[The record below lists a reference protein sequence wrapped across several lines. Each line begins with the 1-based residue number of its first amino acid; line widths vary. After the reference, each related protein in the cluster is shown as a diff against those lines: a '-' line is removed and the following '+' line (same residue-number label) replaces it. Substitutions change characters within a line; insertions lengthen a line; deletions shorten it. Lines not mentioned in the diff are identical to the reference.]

1 MKIQLKRSNVLEG
14 GAAKEPTVAQ
24 MEYGELAVNYN
35 KEDPAI
41 FIKDSNNN
49 IIRIS
54 GVGNI
59 SDDGLTNVPGSTT
72 PPANPEPGNL
82 WFNSEEGRLYVYYD
96 DGDSQQWVD
105 ASPDS
110 WDATAMPDLNDPNN
124 QSGTLDE
131 RYVNITGD
139 NMTGNLTIASD
150 KVQLKTDG
158 SAEFA
163 GGAFEIN
170 TLGQSNWLVNSNS
183 ATARLVAI
191 GNTNNSVNHGKHLFT
206 PTKYYIGPDVNESGT
221 GANIEFSVND
231 GSAEFA
237 GTVLVGDWVP
247 GESDKP
253 GNTNYGNYIEK
264 IGGFFTNRANDVS
277 TLSLIHI

>member
-35 KEDPAI
+35 KDDPAI

-59 SDDGLTNVPGSTT
+59 SDDGLTNVPASTT

-82 WFNSEEGRLYVYYD
+82 WFNSEEGRLYVYYKD
-96 DGDSQQWVD
+96 VDSEQWVD

-110 WDATAMPDLNDPNN
+110 WDASAMPDLSDPDN
-124 QSGTLDE
+124 QTGTLDD

-139 NMTGNLTIASD
+139 NMTDL
-150 KVQLKTDG
+150 
-158 SAEFA
+158 
-163 GGAFEIN
+163 
-170 TLGQSNWLVNSNS
+170 
-183 ATARLVAI
+183 
-191 GNTNNSVNHGKHLFT
+191 
-206 PTKYYIGPDVNESGT
+206 
-221 GANIEFSVND
+221 
-231 GSAEFA
+231 
-237 GTVLVGDWVP
+237 
-247 GESDKP
+247 
-253 GNTNYGNYIEK
+253 
-264 IGGFFTNRANDVS
+264 
-277 TLSLIHI
+277 